1 MAKKK
6 LDGNVTVLGFK
17 TIDGA
22 EIMLENAHTWEEKGL
37 VKLLDACVV
46 SRGPGSDVQIKQTRK
61 FGGKYAL
68 GGGGIGVL
76 AGLLLGGPVG
86 GLIVGATIGAISGAM
101 KDYGIEDKFIR
112 SVADGLAPNT
122 SALFLMTTE
131 GKPELMD
138 ELEAH
143 HATVLSTT
151 VTPEN
156 ERRLRD
162 ALAGG

>member
-22 EIMLENAHTWEEKGL
+22 EIILENAHTWEEKGL
-37 VKLLDACVV
+37 VKLNACVV
-46 SRGPGSDVQIKQTRK
+46 SHGPGSDVQIKQPRK

-68 GGGGIGVL
+68 GGGGIGIL

-112 SVADGLAPNT
+112 AVADGLAPPT
-122 SALFLMTTE
+122 HRPS
-131 GKPELMD
+131 
-138 ELEAH
+138 
-143 HATVLSTT
+143 SS
-151 VTPEN
+151 
-156 ERRLRD
+156 
-162 ALAGG
+162 